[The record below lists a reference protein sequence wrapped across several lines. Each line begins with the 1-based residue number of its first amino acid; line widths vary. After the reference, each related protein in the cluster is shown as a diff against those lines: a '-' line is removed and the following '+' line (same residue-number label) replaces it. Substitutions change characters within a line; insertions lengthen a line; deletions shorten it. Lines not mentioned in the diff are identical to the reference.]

1 MKHSQDIT
9 AFKLRNDRHRNRE
22 QAVIIS
28 GGDHNKESVIVKV
41 KRVDR
46 EFTTNGLPI
55 LNYDAATT
63 AAINNLKVINSSE
76 SDSEHQSEEPVEGAE
91 SLNLNSSVQ
100 AQSMSQAK

>member
-1 MKHSQDIT
+1 MKHSQEIT

-55 LNYDAATT
+55 LNYDATT
-63 AAINNLKVINSSE
+63 TAINNLKVINSSE
-76 SDSEHQSEEPVEGAE
+76 SDSEHQSEDPVDCAE
-91 SLNLNSSVQ
+91 SLNLNNSVQ
-100 AQSMSQAK
+100 AQSISHAK

>member
-9 AFKLRNDRHRNRE
+9 TFKLRNDRHRNRE

-63 AAINNLKVINSSE
+63 AINNLKVINSSE
-76 SDSEHQSEEPVEGAE
+76 SDSEHQSEDPVDGAE
-91 SLNLNSSVQ
+91 SLNLNNSVQ
-100 AQSMSQAK
+100 AQSISHAK

>member
-63 AAINNLKVINSSE
+63 ANNNLKVINSSE
-76 SDSEHQSEEPVEGAE
+76 SDSEHQSEDPVDGAE
-91 SLNLNSSVQ
+91 SLNLNNSVQ
-100 AQSMSQAK
+100 AQSISHAK

>member
-63 AAINNLKVINSSE
+63 AINNLKVINSSE
-76 SDSEHQSEEPVEGAE
+76 SDSEHQSEDPVDGAE
-91 SLNLNSSVQ
+91 SLNLNNSVQ
-100 AQSMSQAK
+100 AQSISHAK

>member
-63 AAINNLKVINSSE
+63 AINNLKVINSSE

-100 AQSMSQAK
+100 AQSISHAK

>member
-1 MKHSQDIT
+1 MKHSQEIT

-63 AAINNLKVINSSE
+63 AINNLKVINSSE

>member
-1 MKHSQDIT
+1 MKHSQEIT

-63 AAINNLKVINSSE
+63 AINNLKVINSSE

-100 AQSMSQAK
+100 TQSMSQAK

>member
-28 GGDHNKESVIVKV
+28 GGDHNKESVSVKV
-41 KRVDR
+41 KRFDR

-63 AAINNLKVINSSE
+63 AINNLKVINSSE
-76 SDSEHQSEEPVEGAE
+76 SDSEHQSEDPVDGAE
-91 SLNLNSSVQ
+91 SLNLNNSVQ
-100 AQSMSQAK
+100 AQSISHAK

>member
-63 AAINNLKVINSSE
+63 AINNLKVINSSE

-100 AQSMSQAK
+100 AQSISQAK

>member
-1 MKHSQDIT
+1 MKHSQEIT

-63 AAINNLKVINSSE
+63 AINNLKVINSSE
-76 SDSEHQSEEPVEGAE
+76 SDSEHQSEDPVDGAE
-91 SLNLNSSVQ
+91 SLNLNNSVQ
-100 AQSMSQAK
+100 AQSISHAK

>member
-1 MKHSQDIT
+1 MKHSQEIT

-55 LNYDAATT
+55 LNYDATT
-63 AAINNLKVINSSE
+63 TAINNLKVINSSE
-76 SDSEHQSEEPVEGAE
+76 SDSEHQSEDPVDGAE
-91 SLNLNSSVQ
+91 SLNLNNSVQ
-100 AQSMSQAK
+100 AQSISHAK